1 MEISDEEDES
11 DVSSTDYFSKD
22 ISIEVPRRESLAIGF
37 LKNKMIHSASTR
49 KKPDRY
55 SEAILG
61 SILHAPDS
69 TSHVPGG
76 SPFKMR
82 ERGFMGF
89 GLTFSGSR
97 QFPFAR
103 CERADAQI

>member
-37 LKNKMIHSASTR
+37 LKNKMTHSASTR

-76 SPFKMR
+76 SPF
-82 ERGFMGF
+82 
-89 GLTFSGSR
+89 
-97 QFPFAR
+97 
-103 CERADAQI
+103 